1 MGSERITV
9 PVCLRF
15 AFFRTMWFPRFR
27 PKQGPRPNC
36 WRRVRARRAHS
47 MRRNGTRGCRATPP
61 RMGSPE
67 LLRVLHSNGL
77 ATPYRV
83 SVPAGYQPH
92 TAWPLLLALHG
103 WGMPYESES
112 GWHQHGRAHGYV
124 VVTPQGFSDGGLG
137 PSWNGA
143 GSVGSPGAGGAT
155 CTRPHAAAGFC
166 YPSCGKCGDGC
177 WWTTCL
183 DSVGQVAALLDE
195 VMGDWCAHR
204 CPLPAAAAAATA
216 AAAAA
221 AAAVYASGLACNP
234 MSWSHPGASRAAPS
248 TPLVSPTGAD
258 SSSSSPEIS
267 APPAG
272 SRPTSRRTV
281 RPCPAPAS
289 AHCHA

>member
-1 MGSERITV
+1 MQPE
-9 PVCLRF
+9 
-15 AFFRTMWFPRFR
+15 MPR
-27 PKQGPRPNC
+27 NT
-36 WRRVRARRAHS
+36 S
-47 MRRNGTRGCRATPP
+47 TRRNGTRGCRATPTHT
-61 RMGSPE
+61 GSSE
-67 LLRVLHSNGL
+67 LRVLHSNGL

-83 SVPAGYQPH
+83 SVPHGYQPH
-92 TAWPLLLALHG
+92 TAAWPLLLALHG

-195 VMGDWCAHR
+195 VMGGWCAHR
-204 CPLPAAAAAATA
+204 CPLPAAAAVA
-216 AAAAA
+216 AAAF
-221 AAAVYASGLACNP
+221 ACNP
-234 MSWSHPGASRAAPS
+234 MPWILQRYTSRCIARGAVYATGLSNGGGFLFELARDKRTAGRIAAYFPTNGPPLPHAGPN
-248 TPLVSPTGAD
+248 TPPC
-258 SSSSSPEIS
+258 I
-267 APPAG
+267 G
-272 SRPTSRRTV
+272 SRPRM
-281 RPCPAPAS
+281 
-289 AHCHA
+289 

>member
-1 MGSERITV
+1 MPISS
-9 PVCLRF
+9 
-15 AFFRTMWFPRFR
+15 
-27 PKQGPRPNC
+27 PKNGYKASQSLAWVC
-36 WRRVRARRAHS
+36 WRALARRAS
-47 MRRNGTRGCRATPP
+47 FAAEQAP
-61 RMGSPE
+61 RW
-67 LLRVLHSNGL
+67 R
-77 ATPYRV
+77 
-83 SVPAGYQPH
+83 PA
-92 TAWPLLLALHG
+92 
-103 WGMPYESES
+103 
-112 GWHQHGRAHGYV
+112 
-124 VVTPQGFSDGGLG
+124 
-137 PSWNGA
+137 
-143 GSVGSPGAGGAT
+143 
-155 CTRPHAAAGFC
+155 TRPHAAAGFC

-272 SRPTSRRTV
+272 SRPTSRQTV
-281 RPCPAPAS
+281 RPCPMPAPTRRYA
-289 AHCHA
+289 